1 MRKIIKKWLSLLLSL
16 MLIIGVMPFG
26 TVTAYAANAATEAAL
41 VKAVS
46 KGGDVKLTKDIA
58 LTDVL
63 RIPADVT
70 VTLDLNGKTLDRGL
84 KKCVDLGSVIR
95 VEPGGTL
102 TVKDGS
108 DTNAGLITGGA
119 SWNGGGIC
127 NHGTLTVEGGTIS
140 GNKSLHNTYGGGGG
154 IYNGSYKGS
163 KATLTLKGGVIT
175 YNEARNGGGIYNSD
189 GTLVIKDGVSVRKVG
204 SKSYETKT
212 VPVITGNKAS
222 AKGSG
227 VYNAGNMH
235 IEGEIK
241 LDGNK
246 NNDDVY
252 LTSGKKIDC
261 GKMAQKKPFGIACES
276 YYDAITVGFASNN
289 SEKPENYFFSAVP
302 GIRLLYYSDRN
313 PELCLL
319 KNSNTSVE
327 VYENGKLVHST
338 LYTDPEGA
346 WTFAKEHAKANAR
359 SGNPARVQDDC
370 VVVFSLGKNWTEDKQ
385 LTVDT
390 AQNIV
395 IDLNGHY
402 ILRNRNASKTKN
414 GNIISVGN
422 NAKLTIKDSNPNASG
437 YDGRKGGVLAG
448 GAGNDCGG
456 GIILWNNAE
465 LYMEGGTIY
474 KCTTNF
480 HGGGILAKDSG
491 SAVISLKN
499 CFIDSCQTN
508 TSSDNCNGGGIYI
521 SQASS
526 VTMENVTIK
535 NCYSEDYGGGLFI
548 KDKPGIMTL
557 TNCIFM
563 NNSCMDGGGG
573 IHFGVMNHGTE
584 FSFEATDCLFTS
596 NKSNNSHGG
605 AVDIGDDDE
614 KKGNPTVFRDCT
626 FKNNESKGAGSAL
639 YINDNRVVLQGGTIT
654 DNYSKYMGAVYVEG
668 NYSIGVGGKLVIKD
682 NSADQAYR
690 QDLVLEKGDDRS
702 YIWDAGLEDGS
713 YVSVSNSQNA
723 ADNRALQEVSLY
735 QKRYFHAAYGTLSF
749 TQTGIKTAT
758 MVTAS
763 IFGEGSTKIIII
775 VLVAAAL
782 AATATVI
789 AVKKRKGGN
798 DDYDDEDDDDEE

>member
-1 MRKIIKKWLSLLLSL
+1 MKKVQAKKLLSLLLSL
-16 MLIIGVMPFG
+16 MLVIGVMPLSA
-26 TVTAYAANAATEAAL
+26 VTAYAANAATEAAL

-127 NHGTLTVEGGTIS
+127 NHGTLTVEGGTIA
-140 GNKSLHNTYGGGGG
+140 GNKSVHSSYGGGGG
-154 IYNGSYKGS
+154 IFSDSFNGSTVS
-163 KATLTLKGGVIT
+163 LTITGGVIKN
-175 YNEARNGGGIYNSD
+175 NEARNGGGVYSK
-189 GTLVIKDGVSVRKVG
+189 GSLVIKDGASVRKVG

-235 IEGEIK
+235 IEGEIS
-241 LDGNK
+241 LDGNT

-252 LTSGKKIDC
+252 LTSGKTIDC
-261 GKMAQKKPFGIACES
+261 GKMAQKKPFGISGAGTYHFLTS
-276 YYDAITVGFASNN
+276 GFTANN
-289 SEKPENYFFSAVP
+289 SGKPEDYFFSSVGGVRLQYVAVNS
-302 GIRLLYYSDRN
+302 G
-313 PELCLL
+313 ELCL
-319 KNSNTSVE
+319 NSIAKTTVE
-327 VYENGKLVHST
+327 VFDNGKLTFSNT
-338 LYTDPEGA
+338 YQSPDDA
-346 WTFAKEHAKANAR
+346 WDALKQAIGTCTR
-359 SGNPARVQDDC
+359 SGSPARVQDDC
-370 VVVFSLGKNWTEDKQ
+370 VAVFSLGSDWTEDKQ

-723 ADNRALQEVSLY
+723 ADNRALQEISLY

-789 AVKKRKGGN
+789 SVKKRKGGN
-798 DDYDDEDDDDEE
+798 DDDDDDDDDEE